1 MEESNRF
8 KRLMKQEFIMK
19 FLIIILTIFLFSFP
33 SLAKQDEPYYSEKF
47 CVDLFSGT
55 SQDTIKEEGKIIAF
69 IDCSTTTKA
78 MEFGWG
84 DSDVFDNIGQSLFY
98 SAKTGKSPTIV
109 LLVKEEMKENDIRK
123 SIRKIEDVNNAFG
136 LSIEVILLKIPNG
149 EIVKYE

>member
-1 MEESNRF
+1 MIGVKKYF
-8 KRLMKQEFIMK
+8 L
-19 FLIIILTIFLFSFP
+19 FLIVSLLISFP
-33 SLAKQDEPYYSEKF
+33 SLSKKNEPYYSEKF

-55 SQDTIKEEGKIIAF
+55 SEDKIKEEGKIVAS
-69 IDCSTTTKA
+69 IDCSTATKA

-109 LLVKEEMKENDIRK
+109 LLVKEEMKENAIRR

-149 EIVKYE
+149 EIIKYE

>member
-1 MEESNRF
+1 
-8 KRLMKQEFIMK
+8 MK
-19 FLIIILTIFLFSFP
+19 FLIIFLTIYLFSFP
-33 SLAKQDEPYYSEKF
+33 SLAKKNEPYYSEKF
-47 CVDLFSGT
+47 CVDVFSGT
-55 SQDTIKEEGKIIAF
+55 SEDKIREEGKIIAS

-123 SIRKIEDVNNAFG
+123 SIRKIEDVNKAFG
-136 LSIEVILLKIPNG
+136 LYIEIILLKIPDG
-149 EIVKYE
+149 EVLKYK

>member
-1 MEESNRF
+1 
-8 KRLMKQEFIMK
+8 MKYLII
-19 FLIIILTIFLFSFP
+19 FLIFFLASFP
-33 SLAKQDEPYYSEKF
+33 SLAKKNEPYYSEKF

-55 SQDTIKEEGKIIAF
+55 SEYKIKEGGKIIAS

-109 LLVKEEMKENDIRK
+109 LLVREEMKENAIRR
-123 SIRKIEDVNNAFG
+123 SIKKIEDINNAFG

-149 EIVKYE
+149 EIMKYE